1 MKTLLKTLI
10 ERQLIPDNSVF
21 GGRVRARCLGAQTL
35 KVRKDVFYTKLNS
48 RGFVCKDELSHP
60 YFMEFDDLDT
70 IDGMDIERFAKVYN
84 IKADG
89 SVKKPGKKRGRKP
102 KAV

>member
-1 MKTLLKTLI
+1 MKTILKTLI
-10 ERQLIPDNSVF
+10 ERRLIPDNSVF
-21 GGRVRARCLGAQTL
+21 GGRVRAHCLGGQNL
-35 KVRKDVFYTKLNS
+35 KVLKDVFYTGLNS
-48 RGFVCKDELSHP
+48 RGFVCKDELSNT
-60 YFMEFDDLDT
+60 YFMEFDDLYA

-102 KAV
+102 KAA

>member
-1 MKTLLKTLI
+1 MNTLIKTLLEK
-10 ERQLIPDNSVF
+10 QLIPANSKLTGRCKARYL
-21 GGRVRARCLGAQTL
+21 GGMQ
-35 KVRKDVFYTKLNS
+35 KVRMTVYLIGLKPT
-48 RGFVCKDELSHP
+48 GFICINELGEK
-60 YFMEFDDLDT
+60 YLMEWNDLEF

-102 KAV
+102 KAA